1 MNVFAAVR
9 DELTTRQVAEAYGLH
24 VKHNGMCC
32 CPFHGEK
39 NPSMKV
45 DKRFHCFA
53 CGEDGDVIDFAA
65 KYFSLSRK
73 DAAEK
78 LADDFRVSYD
88 QWNPEQKKQW
98 HKDKLK
104 PRPKSPEQIYRE
116 TEHHF
121 FMVLSD
127 YYHVL
132 KDWKEA
138 FAPKSMDEE
147 WDDRFVEALDKI
159 PFLEQVMDQFLAA
172 DKDERKEMFEEY
184 RGYIDRCALRLS
196 EIKEIQP
203 PPSVLKQ
210 IKDAQDALNNALS
223 SRKNDSLRN
232 DNHVVC

>member
-1 MNVFAAVR
+1 MNVFEAVR
-9 DELTTRQVAEAYGLH
+9 NELTTRQVAEAYGLH

-98 HKDKLK
+98 QKAKLK
-104 PRPKSPEQIYRE
+104 LRPKSPEQIYRE

-132 KDWKEA
+132 KDWREA
-138 FAPKSMDEE
+138 FEPKSMDEE

-172 DKDERKEMFEEY
+172 DKDERKEMFEDY
-184 RGYIDRCALRLS
+184 RGLVESCDNRLDEIKMSYGKTSIVRIIHHSS
-196 EIKEIQP
+196 EIFSDSRRPNVIFKNNNVSEIC
-203 PPSVLKQ
+203 
-210 IKDAQDALNNALS
+210 I
-223 SRKNDSLRN
+223 
-232 DNHVVC
+232 

>member
-1 MNVFAAVR
+1 MNVFEAVR
-9 DELTTRQVAEAYGLH
+9 DSLTTREVAEYVGLH

-45 DKRFHCFA
+45 DKRYHCFA

-65 KYFSLSRK
+65 QYFSLSRK

-78 LADDFRVSYD
+78 LADTFSIDYD
-88 QWNPEQKKQW
+88 RWNPEQKKQW

-132 KDWKEA
+132 KDWKES
-138 FAPKSMDEE
+138 FAPKTMDEE

-172 DKDERKEMFEEY
+172 RKDERKVMFEEY
-184 RGYIDRCALRLS
+184 KGTIERCDLRLA
-196 EIKEIQP
+196 EIRETQRT
-203 PPSVLKQ
+203 PSVLKQ
-210 IKDAQDALNNALS
+210 IKDAKDALANTIKTERSADYTQS
-223 SRKNDSLRN
+223 MGIG
-232 DNHVVC
+232 